1 MARKLKK
8 KLKIVQHNSKNYEIM
23 TLRTGLKIFIF
34 WTENNN
40 KKKTHKRIKN
50 EPKTIIYL
58 YVRYIYIRGVKSSET
73 FLKSLCRSKI
83 VFHLEF

>member
-1 MARKLKK
+1 MK
-8 KLKIVQHNSKNYEIM
+8 
-23 TLRTGLKIFIF
+23 LRTGLKIFIY

-73 FLKSLCRSKI
+73 FLKSFYRSKI
-83 VFHLEF
+83 VFRLEF